1 MATLAAFLKNFRALR
16 RLEPAMARCVRLPPM
31 DTLKSLEEKMQ
42 ALKAKE
48 PVFEERVNIGFKV
61 APHSVNKQ
69 EWKRQRKI
77 IQENKDNYDL
87 AEKSRNGTLKIQCEK
102 ARQEWRKT
110 YAPMHVKEVADH
122 YGVFRD
128 LYEFGFFHPVIPVD
142 VLYEY
147 DAEYFTPVH
156 YGNIILPSEAAKAPT
171 VLFDSEPNMLWTLVL
186 TSLDSHLLENDKEY
200 LHWFI
205 GNIKGNQVPSGEVV
219 CDYMQ
224 PFLPRGTGYHRFVF
238 VLYKQE
244 GLIDYSNQKLSA
256 NSTSLKERTFK
267 TYDFYKEF
275 ENVLT
280 PAGLAFFQCTWEDSL
295 VDFFHKTLKMRV
307 PTFEYVH
314 PPEYVPKQ
322 VLYPHKQPFNTY
334 LDMYRDP
341 RDIREEVYLKR
352 LKSLNPLEDE
362 PPMPKYPN
370 IYKIPQG
377 TPSWLVDEMRK
388 ERFRIG
394 KYKDLRPFSIYPEEE
409 YEDPKV
415 KAWREQKEFERKWA
429 EQKAAKSSP
438 S

>member
-1 MATLAAFLKNFRALR
+1 MT
-16 RLEPAMARCVRLPPM
+16 RCVRLPPLH
-31 DTLKSLEEKMQ
+31 TAKSLQERMQ
-42 ALKAKE
+42 ALAAKD
-48 PVFEERVNIGFKV
+48 PVYEERVDIGFKFSSQ
-61 APHSVNKQ
+61 SVSRHELKKQ
-69 EWKRQRKI
+69 QRI
-77 IQENKDNYDL
+77 IQENKNNYDM
-87 AEKSRNGTLKIQCEK
+87 AEKSRNGTLRIQYEDV
-102 ARQEWRKT
+102 RQEWKQT
-110 YAPMHVKEVADH
+110 HAPMHVKDVADH
-122 YGVFRD
+122 YGVFKD
-128 LYEFGFFHPVIPVD
+128 LYEFGFFHPVVPMD

-147 DAEYFTPVH
+147 NAEYLTPVY
-156 YGNIILPSEAAKAPT
+156 YGNIILPSEAAKAPS
-171 VLFDSEPNMLWTLVL
+171 VSFGSDPDMLWTLVL
-186 TSLDSHLLENDKEY
+186 TSLDSHLLENGKEY
-200 LHWFI
+200 VHWFV
-205 GNIKGNQVPSGEVV
+205 GNIRGNQVASGEVV
-219 CDYMQ
+219 CDYLQ
-224 PFLPRGTGYHRFVF
+224 PFVPRGAGYHRFVF

-244 GLIDYSNQKLSA
+244 GLVDYSSWKLPSR

-267 TYDFYKEF
+267 TYDFYKDF
-275 ENVLT
+275 ESVLT

-295 VDFFHKTLKMRV
+295 VDFFHETLKMRV

-370 IYKIPQG
+370 IYKIPEG

-394 KYKDLRPFSIYPEEE
+394 KYRDLRPFTIYPEEE
-409 YEDPKV
+409 YEDPVV
-415 KAWREQKEFERKWA
+415 KARREQEEFERKWV
-429 EQKAAKSSP
+429 EQRAAKSPP

>member
-1 MATLAAFLKNFRALR
+1 MATLAAFLRNFRALG
-16 RLEPAMARCVRLPPM
+16 RLEPAMARSVRLPPLS
-31 DTLKSLEEKMQ
+31 TVKSLEEKMQ

-61 APHSVNKQ
+61 TPHRVSRQ
-69 EWKRQRKI
+69 EWKKQHKI

-87 AEKSRNGTLKIQCEK
+87 AEKSRNGTLKIQYEE

-128 LYEFGFFHPVIPVD
+128 LYEFGFFHPVVPMD

-171 VLFDSEPNMLWTLVL
+171 VAFDSEPNMLWTLLL

-200 LHWFI
+200 LHWFV

-219 CDYMQ
+219 CDYLQ
-224 PFLPRGTGYHRFVF
+224 PFLPRGAGYHRFVF

-322 VLYPHKQPFNTY
+322 VLYPHRKPFNTY

-370 IYKIPQG
+370 IYKIPEG

-394 KYKDLRPFSIYPEEE
+394 KYKDLRPFTIYPEEE

-415 KAWREQKEFERKWA
+415 KAWREQKEFERMWA
-429 EQKAAKSSP
+429 EQKAAKSS
-438 S
+438 